1 MDTIEQVGAL
11 VGIAAF
17 LVLAALA
24 LLFFHQAREVKRL
37 REWAGRAPERAAAI
51 AEREELLAES
61 ERAEAAKAIAGP
73 SRWSR
78 MRERI
83 RGRFAVIGR
92 RSPIDPLYLG
102 AIVIGLIV
110 AVGFVTGGFG
120 LLGGDGPTGSQTV
133 DTEPDDP
140 GRGVKSPGQTDVAVL
155 NATQVPPVGG
165 IPGLADAFA
174 TEVTTLGYRTATDLV
189 GDATE
194 GVDQTSVMW
203 RKGSEREAKRLA
215 TQLEPA
221 LGSTSIDVR
230 QMSADVLRQ
239 LGDNTPEL
247 VLLIGRNYE
256 PEEPAVEPV
265 PTPVPEPIPAPVP
278 EPIPAPVP

>member
-37 REWAGRAPERAAAI
+37 RDWAGRAPERAAAI
-51 AEREELLAES
+51 AEREELVADS

-78 MRERI
+78 MRGRI
-83 RGRFAVIGR
+83 RERSAVIGR
-92 RSPIDPLYLG
+92 RSPIDPLYLA

-120 LLGGDGPTGSQTV
+120 LLGGDGGNEPQMV
-133 DTEPDDP
+133 DTEPDETASGP
-140 GRGVKSPGQTDVAVL
+140 KPPGQTDVAVL
-155 NATQVPPVGG
+155 NATQVPPVAG

-174 TEVTTLGYRTATDLV
+174 TEVTTLGYRTTEV

-203 RKGSEREAKRLA
+203 RKGNQREAKRLA
-215 TQLEPA
+215 SRLEPA
-221 LGSTSIDVR
+221 LGTTSIDVR

-239 LGDNTPEL
+239 LPGSDTEL
-247 VLLIGRNYE
+247 ALLIGRNYE
-256 PEEPAVEPV
+256 PEVPSEPVVEPV
-265 PTPVPEPIPAPVP
+265 PTPVPEPIPTPVP
-278 EPIPAPVP
+278 